1 MSNSKYQEAKDN
13 IVNTLA
19 RQIDYKTYKNL
30 YSKDFDILQELVD
43 KATPKKIIYEDIG
56 YDHYKNVNVYGCIC
70 PSCGLHIIEFTD
82 DDVSTDSDDIETMFN
97 SSMVHHGHQ
106 GLNNFC
112 NRCSQAFDWS
122 DENDR

>member
-43 KATPKKIIYEDIG
+43 KATPKKPVRVCCEPEEEWDNEEEIYNCPNCGEPLPYNFD
-56 YDHYKNVNVYGCIC
+56 YDYQIKNKCCLECRQV
-70 PSCGLHIIEFTD
+70 L
-82 DDVSTDSDDIETMFN
+82 
-97 SSMVHHGHQ
+97 
-106 GLNNFC
+106 
-112 NRCSQAFDWS
+112 DWS
-122 DENDR
+122 DIDDR